1 MTILC
6 QKFFGRPAQLALLPA
21 LQLPCQTSVRATPL
35 ANGATI
41 VS

>member
-1 MTILC
+1 MRNDDPVSE
-6 QKFFGRPAQLALLPA
+6 GRPVQLALLPA
-21 LQLPCQTSVRATPL
+21 LQLACQTSVRGTLL